1 MHANASETVRL
12 RLQRHASQ
20 GVFQGLSETAGRR
33 GKTTFNFRWLMGQEF
48 RLLVDPNKQLLVAQK
63 LLPEIETYSF
73 IDRDLRRFVTGRS
86 DPALPSHRRVDAD
99 LFSLTYTNRKQT
111 VSLFGGVP
119 TNDYAYATKSVL
131 TAINDLFAYLHLNHI
146 NYLHENFSLP
156 EE

>member
-1 MHANASETVRL
+1 
-12 RLQRHASQ
+12 
-20 GVFQGLSETAGRR
+20 
-33 GKTTFNFRWLMGQEF
+33 
-48 RLLVDPNKQLLVAQK
+48 
-63 LLPEIETYSF
+63 
-73 IDRDLRRFVTGRS
+73 
-86 DPALPSHRRVDAD
+86 
-99 LFSLTYTNRKQT
+99 